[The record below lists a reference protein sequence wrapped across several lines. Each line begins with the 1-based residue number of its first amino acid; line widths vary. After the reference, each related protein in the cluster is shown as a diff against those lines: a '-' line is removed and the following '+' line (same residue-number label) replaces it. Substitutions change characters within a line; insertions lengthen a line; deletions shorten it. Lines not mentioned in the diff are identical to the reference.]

1 MSFIL
6 EKLLCMIII
15 LLYLTTKQLILP
27 EKHKENLHTD
37 KLDWAETERVIENI
51 TFSI

>member
-27 EKHKENLHTD
+27 EKRKENLHTD
-37 KLDWAETERVIENI
+37 KLDWAETEGLLK
-51 TFSI
+51 T